1 MGHFET
7 VVVLQFVVLRAACS
21 VFCVDTGHLQFNPTQ
36 YATRNTGGLALM
48 SSPAP
53 LPTADKRIIVI
64 GTTGSGKTVLAQ
76 EIAQRF
82 AIPHIELDAL
92 YWGPDWTPY
101 PQDDFRA
108 SVEQSTRGDNW
119 VIDGNHS
126 HVRDI
131 VWPRANTLIWL
142 DYSLPVIFWNLIKRT
157 TRRLVFRQEL
167 WHGNRETLQNQFVW
181 RIASR
186 SLRRAT
192 GREDPKGEQGLSID
206 NEIANPEQPTAQ
218 TLNAHQRRRSIFPQL
233 FNSPEAAHLD
243 IIILRSPKEAALWL
257 GSEVGSRKSEVRSR

>member
-1 MGHFET
+1 MADH
-7 VVVLQFVVLRAACS
+7 
-21 VFCVDTGHLQFNPTQ
+21 
-36 YATRNTGGLALM
+36 
-48 SSPAP
+48 AP
-53 LPTADKRIIVI
+53 LSAADKRIIVI

-101 PQDDFRA
+101 PQEEFRT
-108 SVEQSTRGDNW
+108 SVEQATRGANW

-126 HVRDI
+126 HISDI

-142 DYSLPVIFWNLIKRT
+142 DYALPVILWHLVKRT
-157 TRRLVFRQEL
+157 TRRLVFQQEL

-186 SLRRAT
+186 SLRRAV
-192 GREDPKGEQGLSID
+192 GREDPKDEQGLSID
-206 NEIANPEQPTAQ
+206 DEIANPDQSAAQ
-218 TLNAHQRRRSIFPQL
+218 TLNAHQRRRAIFPQL

-243 IIILRSPKEAALWL
+243 IIILRSPKETARGL
-257 GSEVGSRKSEVRSR
+257 KSGQF